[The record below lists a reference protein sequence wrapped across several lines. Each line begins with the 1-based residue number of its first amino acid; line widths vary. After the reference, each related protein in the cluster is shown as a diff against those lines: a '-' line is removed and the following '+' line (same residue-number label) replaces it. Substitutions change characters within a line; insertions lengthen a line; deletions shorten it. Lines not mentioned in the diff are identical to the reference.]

1 MPLELGG
8 GTIALTIPD
17 ELAHA
22 SMLPPSER
30 LGEKLAFGQDEIR
43 SGGCSVGSITR
54 KASRSAK
61 RGRVLSQSPKP
72 GETKAH
78 GAKVSLKVGKG

>member
-30 LGEKLAFGQDEIR
+30 LGEKLASAKTKIR
-43 SGGCSVGSITR
+43 SGGSVGSITR

-61 RGRVLSQSPKP
+61 RGRVLSQSPRP